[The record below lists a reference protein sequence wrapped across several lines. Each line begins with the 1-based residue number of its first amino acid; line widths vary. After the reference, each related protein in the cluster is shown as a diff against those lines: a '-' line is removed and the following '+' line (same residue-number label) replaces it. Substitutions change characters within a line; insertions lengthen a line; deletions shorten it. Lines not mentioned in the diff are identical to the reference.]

1 MDQSIITSY
10 NEAKKLYANFT
21 VLMWIKCWSDS
32 RKLKFP
38 YIAGRV
44 MM

>member
-10 NEAKKLYANFT
+10 NEAKNYTQPT